1 MTQIQIIQIG
11 MGGVG
16 RTLVQQILAQRA
28 PLAARYGF
36 VLDYLALLDQSGA
49 LHTGQALTTEAVRAG
64 VAAKQAGHP
73 LVSLPNGRTVA
84 DWRTLLPSTPCI
96 VVDVTAADGM
106 EDGLVAALAAG
117 QRVVLAN
124 KRPLTGT
131 LAAFTGLTAHGKTR
145 YEATVGAGLP
155 IISTLQNL
163 LDSGDTLL
171 QIEASMSG
179 TLAYLCSALEQA
191 QPLSTAVQTARSR
204 GWTEPDPRDDLSGA
218 DVARKALILAR
229 TAGLPWEMSAVP
241 SEPWFPPELATISV
255 EEFMQRLSDLDARF
269 AAEVARAR
277 AQNMALRYV
286 ATITPAGASVGLKHL
301 PVDHPLA
308 TLRGTDNLFAL
319 TTARYE
325 TQPLVVRGPG
335 AGVDVTAAGVLG
347 DIVATA
353 REMQTVAHT
362 T

>member
-1 MTQIQIIQIG
+1 MIKIQIMQIG

-16 RTLVQQILAQRA
+16 RALVQQVLAQRI
-28 PLAARYGF
+28 PLSTRYGF
-36 VLDYLALLDQSGA
+36 VLDYVALLDQSGA
-49 LHTGQALTTEAVRAG
+49 LHTGQALTTEALHAA
-64 VAAKQAGHP
+64 VAAKQDGHE
-73 LVSLPNGRTVA
+73 LVSLPNGHAVA
-84 DWRTLLPSTPCI
+84 DWLTLLPSTPCI
-96 VVDVTAADGM
+96 IVDVTAADGM
-106 EDGLVAALAAG
+106 EPGLIDALTAG

-131 LAAFTGLTAHGKTR
+131 LATFIALTTYGQTR

-155 IISTLQNL
+155 IISTLQTM

-179 TLAYLCSALEQA
+179 TLAYLCSALEQQ
-191 QPLSTAVQTARSR
+191 QPLSAAVQTARSR

-229 TAGLPWEMSAVP
+229 TAGLPWDMSAVP
-241 SEPWFPPELATISV
+241 SEPWFPPELAALSV
-255 EEFMQRLSDLDARF
+255 EEFMQRLPDLDARF
-269 AAEVARAR
+269 AHEVAQAR

-286 ATITPAGASVGLKHL
+286 ATITPAGASVALKHL
-301 PVDHPLA
+301 PIDHPLA

-319 TTARYE
+319 TTTRYE

-353 REMQTVAHT
+353 REMNILIPTP
-362 T
+362 